1 MMTINKHTYRT
12 TRVKNDKSSLNQ
24 ISFFISLVS
33 FSYLAYI
40 LLYFYDTGFLNYHGI
55 PSDFVEISIENICN
69 FLIIIFAVFGGIII
83 ISLSSILIK
92 DINAYKI
99 TLCIGIGTLIIISY
113 YCYKIF
119 ANFDLFISNY
129 SNEKFINHLYSSYST
144 AFIIVVTGA
153 YLNSNGIEGIELTS
167 KAFASVCP
175 FFPVLLTFMACCFV
189 LSTMLCGSYYGTK
202 SWTFLFGESKLT
214 TRTFQ
219 IIYCLFI
226 IIGSAMNLKSVVNLS
241 DAFTLFLA
249 VPNLFA
255 VFLLSDIIMKELK
268 RYCRKYSIGV
278 FKNE

>member
-92 DINAYKI
+92 DITAYKI

-144 AFIIVVTGA
+144 AFIIVVFVTSLIVA
-153 YLNSNGIEGIELTS
+153 ILNQISVFFKKVKHLTWNEFLKKYTPTINIEYTIKILI
-167 KAFASVCP
+167 
-175 FFPVLLTFMACCFV
+175 L
-189 LSTMLCGSYYGTK
+189 
-202 SWTFLFGESKLT
+202 
-214 TRTFQ
+214 
-219 IIYCLFI
+219 
-226 IIGSAMNLKSVVNLS
+226 
-241 DAFTLFLA
+241 
-249 VPNLFA
+249 
-255 VFLLSDIIMKELK
+255 FLLSVFICCCFAFQLGKLNAEKYTYHIGYYQKQQLALIKTMKNGIGIFIQIDKNKKYNKGHFLLLQLGENSIKFTEKSKIIQ
-268 RYCRKYSIGV
+268 
-278 FKNE
+278 N

>member
-144 AFIIVVTGA
+144 AFIIVVFVTSLIVA
-153 YLNSNGIEGIELTS
+153 ILNQISVFFKKVKHLTWNEFLKKYTPTINIEYTIKILI
-167 KAFASVCP
+167 
-175 FFPVLLTFMACCFV
+175 L
-189 LSTMLCGSYYGTK
+189 
-202 SWTFLFGESKLT
+202 
-214 TRTFQ
+214 
-219 IIYCLFI
+219 
-226 IIGSAMNLKSVVNLS
+226 
-241 DAFTLFLA
+241 
-249 VPNLFA
+249 
-255 VFLLSDIIMKELK
+255 FLLSVFICCCFAFQLGKLNAEKYTYHIGYYQKQQLALIKTMKNGIGIFIQIDKNKKYNKGHFLLLQLGETSIKFTEKSKIIQ
-268 RYCRKYSIGV
+268 
-278 FKNE
+278 N

>member
-1 MMTINKHTYRT
+1 MMTTNKHTYRT

-40 LLYFYDTGFLNYHGI
+40 LLYFYDIGFLNYHGI

-92 DINAYKI
+92 DITAYKI

-129 SNEKFINHLYSSYST
+129 SNEKIINHLYSSYST
-144 AFIIVVTGA
+144 AFIIVVFVTSLIVA
-153 YLNSNGIEGIELTS
+153 ILNQISVFFKKVKHLTWNEFLKKYTPTINIEYTIKILI
-167 KAFASVCP
+167 
-175 FFPVLLTFMACCFV
+175 L
-189 LSTMLCGSYYGTK
+189 
-202 SWTFLFGESKLT
+202 
-214 TRTFQ
+214 
-219 IIYCLFI
+219 
-226 IIGSAMNLKSVVNLS
+226 
-241 DAFTLFLA
+241 
-249 VPNLFA
+249 
-255 VFLLSDIIMKELK
+255 FLLSVFICCCFAFQLGKLNAEKYTYHIGYYQKQQLALIKTMKNGIGIFIQIDKNKKYNKGHFLLLQLGETSIKFTEKSKIIQ
-268 RYCRKYSIGV
+268 
-278 FKNE
+278 N